1 MVKGLNIEVVDD
13 PLISTH
19 VLAGDASRHLR
30 RTPKLMAALCV
41 TPNIVRCEW
50 LEDSFKSKSLLNC
63 SHYLLLNDTYAE
75 KAYSFS
81 MKNTLREGNERRD
94 AGGLL
99 AGWRI
104 LFCDG
109 VFGNKAPKEADMR
122 MMIKAAGGVWM
133 DKSDI
138 PVPINDDPTHVIT
151 ITSDPPLSSQL
162 NDMDAQV
169 AADSGAGFFT
179 TSWLF
184 DCMMHQKVRFPTCHC
199 IALDYQI

>member
-1 MVKGLNIEVVDD
+1 MAKTLNLEIVDD

-41 TPNIVRCEW
+41 TPNIVKTEW
-50 LEDSFKSKSLLNC
+50 LEESYKSKSLLNC
-63 SHYLLLNDTYAE
+63 SHFLLLNDTYAE

-81 MKNTLREGNERRD
+81 MKNTLREGNERRS

-99 AGWRI
+99 AGWRV

-109 VFGNKAPKEADMR
+109 VAGNRAPKEIDLR
-122 MMIKAAGGVWM
+122 MMVKAAGGVWM
-133 DKSDI
+133 EKSEI
-138 PVPINDDPTHVIT
+138 PVPITDDPTHVIA
-151 ITSDPPLSSQL
+151 ITSDPPLSTQL
-162 NDMDAQV
+162 SDANAQV
-169 AADSGAGFFT
+169 AADNGAGFFT

-184 DCMMHQKVRFPTCHC
+184 DCMMHQKVSSAYLQLNRNF
-199 IALDYQI
+199 